1 MQVEQTG
8 FKDVVII
15 TPSVY
20 GDDRGYFLE
29 TFNSKTWKD
38 IIPDRP
44 FVQDNESKSTKGV
57 LRGLHFQNPPYTQA
71 KLVRVIQGRVLDII
85 VDLRKSEP
93 TYGQSIS
100 VELSA
105 ENKKLFYVPRG
116 FAHGFIVLSDEAIFS
131 YKCDNP
137 YAKDYDSGLNAL
149 DPTLD
154 LDWGMDKSQLILSE
168 KDQNQPNWG
177 EHFIFE

>member
-1 MQVEQTG
+1 MQVEQTK

-15 TPSVY
+15 TPSVF

-29 TFNSKTWKD
+29 TFNTKTWEG

-57 LRGLHFQNPPYTQA
+57 LRGLHFQKPPYTQA
-71 KLVRVIQGRVLDII
+71 KLIRVISGTVLDII

-105 ENKKLFYVPRG
+105 ENKKIFYVPRG

-131 YKCDNP
+131 YKCDNN
-137 YAKDYDSGLNAL
+137 YAKEYDSGLNAL
-149 DPTLD
+149 DPTLN
-154 LDWGMDKSQLILSE
+154 LDWGMDKSQLLLSE
-168 KDQNQPNWG
+168 KDKLQPNWG
-177 EHFIFE
+177 DHYIFE